1 MRKLNDP
8 VSSISHLFGA
18 ILSIPVS
25 IVLVGLGAYF
35 GNAWY
40 AVSFSIFGLSLF
52 LLYSASTIY
61 HLIPKKI
68 ETESIKRIA
77 RKIDHMM
84 IYVLIA
90 GSYTPICLITLK
102 GAWGYTLI
110 TIIWT
115 MAILGIIFKSISI
128 SDNKLA
134 RTISTVIYLIM
145 GWLVIIAIY
154 PLIKSMATISFV
166 FLVLGGLS
174 YTIGAVIYA
183 LKKPHITVDWLD
195 FHDIFHFF
203 VLLGSLFHVIM
214 MFTLF

>member
-8 VSSISHLFGA
+8 VSSISHLMGA

-25 IVLVGLGAYF
+25 IVLVGVGAYF
-35 GNAWY
+35 GNSRH
-40 AVSFSIFGLSLF
+40 AVSFAIFGLSLF
-52 LLYSASTIY
+52 MLYSASTIY
-61 HLIPKKI
+61 HLIPKKTGT
-68 ETESIKRIA
+68 ETIKLIA

-90 GSYTPICLITLK
+90 GSYTPICLITLR
-102 GAWGYTLI
+102 GPWGYTLI
-110 TIIWT
+110 SVIWT
-115 MAILGIIFKSISI
+115 MALLGIIFKSISI
-128 SDNKLA
+128 GENKLA

-154 PLIKSMATISFV
+154 PIIKSMETVSFV
-166 FLVLGGLS
+166 LLCLGGLS
-174 YTIGAVIYA
+174 YTIGAIIYA
-183 LKKPHITVDWLD
+183 LKKPHIPVDWLD

-203 VLLGSLFHVIM
+203 VLFGSIFHIIM

>member
-1 MRKLNDP
+1 MKNLNDP
-8 VSSISHLFGA
+8 ISSISHLMGA
-18 ILSIPVS
+18 IFSIPVS

-35 GNAWY
+35 GSALY
-40 AVSFSIFGLSLF
+40 AVSFAIFGLSLF
-52 LLYSASTIY
+52 MLYSASTIY

-68 ETESIKRIA
+68 GTETIKLIA

-90 GSYTPICLITLK
+90 GSYTPICLISLK

-110 TIIWT
+110 SIIWS

-134 RTISTVIYLIM
+134 RTISTAIYLIM

-154 PLIKSMATISFV
+154 PLIKSMETISLI
-166 FLVLGGLS
+166 FLALGGIS
-174 YTIGAVIYA
+174 YSIGAVIYA
-183 LKKPHITVDWLD
+183 LKKPNIPVDWLD

-203 VLLGSLFHVIM
+203 VLFGSIFHIIM